1 MSTAEG
7 DGDGWNPG
15 VRDVVRSVF
24 EAYRYMEMSV
34 ERYVLIVLL
43 PGIAVAVAVAVALV
57 LFSPPPL
64 VAAPAVLLGVLAPTA
79 AFVYPKII
87 ADRKRREIR
96 GQFHLFLTHIT
107 VLSMTNIDRVEVFR
121 TLAGVEEYGALAEE
135 MGRITA
141 LVDTWN
147 QSLDDACRR
156 RSERVPSELLS
167 DFLGRMAY
175 TVGAGQGLDEFLL
188 DEQESI
194 IQEFVI
200 RYESALDKLDVMK
213 ELYLSL
219 MLSVTFILVF
229 ATVLPIL
236 IPVPPTLLLGGI
248 IVLFGIVQAGF
259 VFLIHNIAP
268 KDPVWLAPESD
279 HSPMHRV
286 RPAIVGGVALSG
298 LAVAGVLAVGLGLT
312 PLASDVLPT
321 PIYLAIPTTPL
332 LLPGLAMRR
341 EEQRVTERDQG
352 FPSFIRALGGV
363 ESVKQ
368 TSTAN
373 VLESLRKKDFGALT
387 DNVDDLYKRLR
398 TRIDTE
404 SSWRLFAAETGSYL
418 IQKFGDMYVVGRRMG
433 GEPRQLGRV
442 ISTNFNEVLRV
453 REQRQQA
460 TTTFVG
466 IVYGVTAAAM
476 FSAFIGL
483 GVAEQMLEITSGIAE
498 GNEQFVDSLFS
509 TANYDIAVIEFL
521 LLTVVLLNALFSSV
535 MIRITDRG
543 HFVSGLPH
551 YVALVWT
558 GALVATVTEIVVAGL
573 LA

>member
-7 DGDGWNPG
+7 EEGGWDSG
-15 VRDVVRSVF
+15 LRDLVRSVL
-24 EAYRYMEMSV
+24 EAYRYMDMSAG
-34 ERYVLIVLL
+34 RYALLVLL
-43 PGIAVAVAVAVALV
+43 PGVAVAVAVGAALV
-57 LFSPPPL
+57 LFRPPPS
-64 VAAPAVLLGVLAPTA
+64 VAAPAALLGVLPPTV
-79 AFVYPKII
+79 AFVYPKIV

-96 GQFHLFLTHIT
+96 EQFHIFLTHIT

-167 DFLGRMAY
+167 DFLERMAY
-175 TVGAGQGLDEFLL
+175 TVGAGQGLDDFLL

-194 IQEFVI
+194 MQEFVI

-248 IVLFGIVQAGF
+248 IGLFGIVQAAF
-259 VFLIHNIAP
+259 VFVIHNVAP
-268 KDPVWLAPESD
+268 RDPVWLAPEGN

-286 RPAIVGGVALSG
+286 RPALVAGVALSG
-298 LAVAGVLAVGLGLT
+298 LAVLGVLAIGLGVT
-312 PLASDVLPT
+312 PLAEDVLPT

-332 LLPGLAMRR
+332 LVPGLVMRR
-341 EEQRVTERDQG
+341 EEQKVTERDEG

-387 DNVDDLYKRLR
+387 GNVDDLYKRLR

-404 SSWRLFAAETGSYL
+404 ASWRLFAAETGSYL

-433 GEPRQLGRV
+433 GEPRELGRV
-442 ISTNFNEVLRV
+442 ISTNLNEVLRV

-460 TTTFVG
+460 TATFIG
-466 IVYGVTAAAM
+466 IVYGVTAASM

-483 GVAEQMLEITSGIAE
+483 GVADQMLEITAGIAE
-498 GNEQFVDSLFS
+498 GNEQFVDSIFS
-509 TANYDIAVIEFL
+509 TASYDIAVIEYL
-521 LLTVVLLNALFSSV
+521 LLMVVLLNALLSSV

-543 HFVSGLPH
+543 HFVAGLVH
-551 YVALVWT
+551 FVALVWI
-558 GALVATVTEIVVAGL
+558 GAVVATGTEIVVAGL